1 LELTQKQIKDMSE
14 ADKNTPASAEKKA
27 RDEIA
32 ARRLLD
38 EARAQKLQEA
48 QVRDRPATVPL
59 APGETQGEQTRGGPR
74 LGETPAGK
82 ELVGMRSGIP
92 IYVDTAEVYGAP
104 KPSISNTIANTPA
117 AADSTKP
124 VMIQGQTIEQQR
136 AEYQAREA
144 PKAAAA
150 MATPEDQAREAP
162 KAAAAMA
169 TPEPKKYWGSGAELK
184 YGDALARQAA
194 LARVGGAEEAKRR
207 SDASEESAKNI
218 RETKA
223 FTEREVARQKI
234 EAGTASP
241 DLIESKSELN
251 PLRATGKDAG
261 KRLTQEELD
270 LINARIF
277 RSRLPQAEKSRVNRK
292 AIARRN

>member
-1 LELTQKQIKDMSE
+1 MSE

-150 MATPEDQAREAP
+150 MATPE
-162 KAAAAMA
+162 
-169 TPEPKKYWGSGAELK
+169 PKKYWGSGAELK

>member
-150 MATPEDQAREAP
+150 MATPE
-162 KAAAAMA
+162 
-169 TPEPKKYWGSGAELK
+169 PKKYWGSGAELK